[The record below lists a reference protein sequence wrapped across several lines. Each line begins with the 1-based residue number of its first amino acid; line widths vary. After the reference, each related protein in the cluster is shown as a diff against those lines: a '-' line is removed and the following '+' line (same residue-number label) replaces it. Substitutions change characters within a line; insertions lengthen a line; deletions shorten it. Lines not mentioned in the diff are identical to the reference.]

1 MNTWIYAR
9 PAELEVQ
16 IYREYLSKSCYDI
29 GKSID
34 SRLLQQKLT
43 VAQASTAISRPTG
56 GTWSSG
62 TLKFCGA
69 SAKPMLGRDVRLNPS

>member
-1 MNTWIYAR
+1 MNIWIYAR

-16 IYREYLSKSCYDI
+16 IYREYLSKFRYDI
-29 GKSID
+29 RKSVD
-34 SRLLQQKLT
+34 SRFRQKLT
-43 VAQASTAISRPTG
+43 VAQASTAIRRPTG

-69 SAKPMLGRDVRLNPS
+69 SARPMLGREVRLNPS